1 MFLYLAIVHSGEN
14 GVIVTELKLQV
25 HEGKFVGTDLE
36 SVVGE
41 ENS

>member
-1 MFLYLAIVHSGEN
+1 MFLYLAIVHSGKID
-14 GVIVTELKLQV
+14 VDVTELKLQV

>member
-1 MFLYLAIVHSGEN
+1 MFLYLATVHSGKN
-14 GVIVTELKLQV
+14 GVVVTELKLQV